1 MRWKF
6 PEMQVFV
13 CVRGLAVRRSGAAH
27 GVVLDSI
34 PEKALLAPLQ
44 TLFIHFQLGVPTQI
58 IFCLGKQDSTAISI
72 MICYPEADNKFYSSF
87 VHVRGLHFLND
98 LWNLLGT
105 SWLCSIIISFDI
117 QMMCFGMSVVRH
129 KFKEYVPTYMY
140 LYVESRLAEH
150 EPHPGSHLF

>member
-1 MRWKF
+1 
-6 PEMQVFV
+6 MQVFV

-72 MICYPEADNKFYSSF
+72 MICYPETGIYLTSF
-87 VHVRGLHFLND
+87 IH
-98 LWNLLGT
+98 LLFT
-105 SWLCSIIISFDI
+105 
-117 QMMCFGMSVVRH
+117 
-129 KFKEYVPTYMY
+129 FKVYI
-140 LYVESRLAEH
+140 
-150 EPHPGSHLF
+150 F